1 MRCSRRVERV
11 LRNGKAVATVRGA
24 RASSQGRGGKVLYAQ
39 GPTDRAPNGGPCYC
53 RTIRRRSHLHPIRGP
68 NFHTLRVPSPGARF
82 VVVGGGVSPL
92 VVVATLIL
100 ISRDLC

>member
-39 GPTDRAPNGGPCYC
+39 GPTDRAPNGGHAIAEPYDEGP
-53 RTIRRRSHLHPIRGP
+53 TSTPFVGPIFIRSGSQYWCLLRGRGRRSL
-68 NFHTLRVPSPGARF
+68 TL
-82 VVVGGGVSPL
+82 VG
-92 VVVATLIL
+92 VATLIL
-100 ISRDLC
+100 ISRDLR